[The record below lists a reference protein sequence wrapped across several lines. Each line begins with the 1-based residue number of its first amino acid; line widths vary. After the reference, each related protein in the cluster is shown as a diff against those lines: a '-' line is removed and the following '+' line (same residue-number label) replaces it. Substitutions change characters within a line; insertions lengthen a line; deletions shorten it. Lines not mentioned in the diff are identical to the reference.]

1 MLSRTGD
8 EGMTLVELLISV
20 TILGT
25 ILSAMTG
32 VTFVSMRTATTA
44 DTRLDES
51 NDLLLAGTYFAGDV
65 MGAQTVVVSTTPRC
79 GTDSSAVVEFRGQD
93 FSDTTTFATMT
104 TVITYVVRTV
114 AGSPAPTRQ
123 LRRLSCKSTSATPTY
138 PLVAVTDS
146 PVVRQLSA
154 TAPTVSCGDPG
165 CGAFDQVDLTVQE
178 QSGGLTYTLTGRRRV
193 T

>member
-1 MLSRTGD
+1 
-8 EGMTLVELLISV
+8 
-20 TILGT
+20 
-25 ILSAMTG
+25 
-32 VTFVSMRTATTA
+32 
-44 DTRLDES
+44 
-51 NDLLLAGTYFAGDV
+51 
-65 MGAQTVVVSTTPRC
+65 MGAQIVVVSTTPRC

-93 FSDTTTFATMT
+93 FSDTSTFATMT

-114 AGSPAPTRQ
+114 TSPTGPTSQ

-154 TAPTVSCGDPG
+154 TAPTVSCGDAG